1 MTDDRRSHETS
12 SLRKFFDDHLHLLQN
27 HISSLN
33 SHLQDA
39 QQQADEDRQIV
50 EKFVA
55 ASNSKMRAVHGYSD
69 KLRDHVRA
77 LYSHVL
83 QIAEQIPPPIDLTLD
98 VFVTDPLI
106 NALFVN
112 NIDID
117 KLFESDPEVHAY
129 LRSDNH
135 HQDTVLY
142 ALLTASKSEHRTL
155 GIGMLGEMLIRELPQ
170 QVVNFSSHKIH
181 APCASN
187 AELSSALRKYLFDRV
202 VAMINQEMTA
212 RMTSQA
218 FTASKETYES
228 RVKSLAN
235 PTVYLGAL
243 IEYLE
248 IPEQLL
254 SIAKIHFRLSKLGIK
269 LNDNDK
275 QSANEFD
282 IHELTWS
289 DNTKDVALQIARA
302 R

>member
-12 SLRKFFDDHLHLLQN
+12 SLRQFFDDHLHLLKN
-27 HISSLN
+27 HVSRLN
-33 SHLQDA
+33 SHLHDA
-39 QQQADEDRQIV
+39 QQQAGEDRQIV
-50 EKFVA
+50 ESFVA

-69 KLRDHVRA
+69 KLRGHVRA
-77 LYSHVL
+77 LYGHVL

-112 NIDID
+112 NIEID
-117 KLFESDPEVHAY
+117 KLFETDPEVHIY
-129 LRSDNH
+129 LHSDNH
-135 HQDTVLY
+135 QVPVLY

-155 GIGMLGEMLIRELPQ
+155 GVGMLGEMLIRELPQ
-170 QVVNFSSHKIH
+170 HVVNFSSHKIH

-202 VAMINQEMTA
+202 VAMINQEMTS
-212 RMTSQA
+212 RMTCQA
-218 FTASKETYES
+218 FTAGKETYES

-269 LNDNDK
+269 LDDNDR

-282 IHELTWS
+282 IHELSWS